1 MKDFFKSELSKQI
14 WEKKYR
20 NGDESFNEWLD
31 RVSGHNKKIR
41 KLIEEKKFIFGGR
54 TLANRGLTGSLS
66 NCYTSGCVGDSLD
79 EIMDIAKNIALT
91 FKAQGGQGVS
101 LSLIRPKGSIINGRF
116 KSDGIVPFME
126 IFDTVA
132 ANISQGGA
140 RRGALL
146 MSLDITHQEA
156 ETFMSIKTDLN
167 KINNAN
173 LSLEITDDFMYYI
186 DEYYTKGLTKTMTI
200 QQTYAADTEVIEY
213 TITPINL
220 FKILCKH
227 AWECAE
233 PGVLFMDTI
242 NKYNLN
248 EFDPNYTIECS
259 NPCGEQPLIK
269 NGACNLSAI
278 NLARYVLNPF
288 SDRVKFDYN
297 SLQEDLYY
305 IYEAMNDILDEG
317 MDKHA
322 LPEQRE
328 VAKKWRNIGIGITG
342 LAELFIMFKTPYGSA
357 RSIRLTNDIMKFLF
371 TECFKLN
378 QYFGKKDGNFPAF
391 NVSNYYGSTEI
402 VRNALGY
409 EKTERS
415 IENLR
420 NCSMLTVAPTGSIS
434 NLIGASSMGIEPLF
448 ALQYQRRTVS
458 LDGKESVYTVYPEV
472 VELYLKM
479 HPEDTIDSLPY
490 YFVTAADISWKTRID
505 VQAVAQQ
512 YVDSAISSTVNI
524 PQETTVEEVEQLYLY
539 AWKKG
544 LKGVTIYREGSRD
557 PILFTEPKP
566 QEETT
571 EEVTP
576 PINHAEKRP
585 RVLKAK
591 LTVNKAK
598 GLSYAVIV
606 GFLHD
611 RPYEIFAFEMP
622 KDSQIKPCDGEI
634 IKIKKGQYSFKCE
647 YFTIDNLQLA
657 TDKLE
662 ERALTILCSMML
674 RHNIGIQYIIKTAKK
689 VNPVVSSF
697 SSVVCRVLGS
707 YMKDSVVSNQV
718 CPECGAPLV
727 MEGGCEHCSSCTYS
741 KCNLLIKTKRV

>member
-200 QQTYAADTEVIEY
+200 QQTYAEDTEVIEY

-248 EFDPNYTIECS
+248 EFDPNYTIECT
-259 NPCGEQPLIK
+259 NPCGL
-269 NGACNLSAI
+269 
-278 NLARYVLNPF
+278 
-288 SDRVKFDYN
+288 
-297 SLQEDLYY
+297 
-305 IYEAMNDILDEG
+305 
-317 MDKHA
+317 
-322 LPEQRE
+322 
-328 VAKKWRNIGIGITG
+328 
-342 LAELFIMFKTPYGSA
+342 
-357 RSIRLTNDIMKFLF
+357 
-371 TECFKLN
+371 
-378 QYFGKKDGNFPAF
+378 
-391 NVSNYYGSTEI
+391 
-402 VRNALGY
+402 
-409 EKTERS
+409 
-415 IENLR
+415 
-420 NCSMLTVAPTGSIS
+420 
-434 NLIGASSMGIEPLF
+434 
-448 ALQYQRRTVS
+448 
-458 LDGKESVYTVYPEV
+458 
-472 VELYLKM
+472 
-479 HPEDTIDSLPY
+479 
-490 YFVTAADISWKTRID
+490 
-505 VQAVAQQ
+505 
-512 YVDSAISSTVNI
+512 
-524 PQETTVEEVEQLYLY
+524 
-539 AWKKG
+539 
-544 LKGVTIYREGSRD
+544 
-557 PILFTEPKP
+557 
-566 QEETT
+566 
-571 EEVTP
+571 
-576 PINHAEKRP
+576 
-585 RVLKAK
+585 
-591 LTVNKAK
+591 
-598 GLSYAVIV
+598 
-606 GFLHD
+606 
-611 RPYEIFAFEMP
+611 
-622 KDSQIKPCDGEI
+622 
-634 IKIKKGQYSFKCE
+634 
-647 YFTIDNLQLA
+647 
-657 TDKLE
+657 
-662 ERALTILCSMML
+662 
-674 RHNIGIQYIIKTAKK
+674 
-689 VNPVVSSF
+689 
-697 SSVVCRVLGS
+697 
-707 YMKDSVVSNQV
+707 
-718 CPECGAPLV
+718 
-727 MEGGCEHCSSCTYS
+727 
-741 KCNLLIKTKRV
+741 